1 MCLTSAYKM
10 NVTITDP
17 NAEVDMCSGLYFI
30 LHCEWYFNSDLH
42 CGDYG
47 YYVIIKCNE
56 FAEERYHLGYDRP
69 LTIHQQIKWL
79 EKWAK
84 NYWNGKGDNWI
95 VKTIEIEKE

>member
-10 NVTITDP
+10 KVTITDP
-17 NAEVDMCSGLYFI
+17 NTEEGMFSGLSI
-30 LHCEWYFNSDLH
+30 MLHCKFYYNSDLR
-42 CGDYG
+42 CGDTG
-47 YYVIIKCNE
+47 YYVEIEGKE
-56 FAEERYHLGYDRP
+56 FLQERYVLGY
-69 LTIHQQIKWL
+69 LNLLSEYQQIKWL